1 MRTLFSCAIVFGLAL
16 GVIAAPPKAAPP
28 KKGDKAQAAAID
40 KDLLAGIW
48 KLPTIKGAKG
58 AAGPAREFTKD
69 GKCYLGTA
77 NGKGPR
83 LEGTYEVD
91 NDTLTMKWTGA
102 PGVPGEVQKWKIKKL
117 TKTDLVLAA
126 GKLVETWKRGK

>member
-1 MRTLFSCAIVFGLAL
+1 MRTLFSCAIVFGLTL
-16 GVIAAPPKAAPP
+16 GVIAAPQRRPPP
-28 KKGDKAQAAAID
+28 KKGDKAPAAAIE

-48 KLPTIKGAKG
+48 KTPSIKGLKG

-69 GKCYLGTA
+69 GNCYLGTA

-91 NDTLTMKWTGA
+91 NDTLTIKWAGA
-102 PGVPGEVQKWKIKKL
+102 PGVPGEVQKFKIKKL
-117 TKTDLVLAA
+117 TKTDLILAA
-126 GKLVETWKRGK
+126 GKLTETWKRAK